1 VSGAQRL
8 LVVEDEPSILQP
20 LLRVLARSGF
30 DTTSACSVREA
41 NDIVDRETFDLVLL
55 DLGLPDGDGR
65 DVCRHLR
72 RSADTPV
79 IMLTARGAEID
90 RIVGLEIG
98 ADDYVVKPFS
108 SDELVARI
116 RAVLRRTGP
125 AGPRRPVEPVRVGAL
140 IVDPAARRAT
150 VGDAVLE
157 LTRREFDLLFAL
169 ARRTGAVAGREE
181 LFDEVWGTGWF
192 GTGKTL
198 DVHVAG
204 LRRKLPADAP
214 VITTVRG
221 VGYRLEPDGTPT

>member
-1 VSGAQRL
+1 MSGAPRL

-20 LLRVLARSGF
+20 LLRALTRGGF
-30 DTTSACSVREA
+30 EPTSACTVAEA
-41 NDIVDRETFDLVLL
+41 TSLVDRQEFDLVLL

-65 DVCRHLR
+65 DVVRHLHR
-72 RSADTPV
+72 TTETPV

-108 SDELVARI
+108 SDELIARI
-116 RAVLRRTGP
+116 RAVLRRT
-125 AGPRRPVEPVRVGAL
+125 AGSAKTRRPLEPLTVGTL
-140 IVDPAARRAT
+140 TVDPGARVASVDGAA
-150 VGDAVLE
+150 LE
-157 LTRREFDLLFAL
+157 LTRREFDLLYAL
-169 ARRTGAVAGREE
+169 ARRAGTVAGREE

-204 LRRKLPADAP
+204 LRRKLPDDAP
-214 VITTVRG
+214 PITTLRG
-221 VGYRLEPDGTPT
+221 VGYRLDLGTPG

>member
-1 VSGAQRL
+1 MPGAQSL
-8 LVVEDEPSILQP
+8 LVVEDEDSILQP
-20 LLRVLARSGF
+20 LLRALARAGF
-30 DTTSACSVREA
+30 EPTSARSVREA
-41 NDIVDRETFDLVLL
+41 TALIDRRSFDLVLL

-72 RSADTPV
+72 RTSETPV

-90 RIVGLEIG
+90 RIVGLELG

-116 RAVLRRTGP
+116 RAVLRRS
-125 AGPRRPVEPVRVGAL
+125 AGDAGTRRPQEAVTVAAL
-140 IVDPAARRAT
+140 QVDPAARTAR
-150 VGDAVLE
+150 VDDVELD

-169 ARRTGAVAGREE
+169 ARRAGSVAGREE

-204 LRRKLPADAP
+204 LRRKLPPGAP
-214 VITTVRG
+214 PITTLRG
-221 VGYRLEPDGTPT
+221 VGYRMDVP

>member
-1 VSGAQRL
+1 MPGAQTL
-8 LVVEDEPSILQP
+8 LVVEDEDSILHP
-20 LLRVLARSGF
+20 LLRALARAGF
-30 DTTSACSVREA
+30 EPTSARTVKEA
-41 NDIVDRETFDLVLL
+41 TALIDRASYDLVLL

-72 RSADTPV
+72 RTSDTPV

-90 RIVGLEIG
+90 RIVGLELG

-116 RAVLRRTGP
+116 RAVLRRT
-125 AGPRRPVEPVRVGAL
+125 AGDASTRRPAEPVTIGAL
-140 IVDPAARRAT
+140 HVDPATRVART
-150 VGDAVLE
+150 PGGELD

-169 ARRTGAVAGREE
+169 ARRAGAVAGREE

-204 LRRKLPADAP
+204 LRRKLPDDAP
-214 VITTVRG
+214 PITTLRG
-221 VGYRLEPDGTPT
+221 VGYRMDAP

>member
-1 VSGAQRL
+1 MPGARTL
-8 LVVEDEPSILQP
+8 LVVEDEDSILHP
-20 LLRVLARSGF
+20 LLRALTRAGF
-30 DTTSACSVREA
+30 APTSARTVREA
-41 NDIVDRETFDLVLL
+41 TALIDRSSFDLVLL

-72 RSADTPV
+72 RTSETPV

-90 RIVGLEIG
+90 RIVGLELG

-116 RAVLRRTGP
+116 RAVLRRSGADAST
-125 AGPRRPVEPVRVGAL
+125 RRPSEPVTVADL
-140 IVDPAARRAT
+140 HVDPAARTAR
-150 VGDAVLE
+150 VGPAVLD

-169 ARRTGAVAGREE
+169 ARRAGAVAGREE

-198 DVHVAG
+198 DVHMAG
-204 LRRKLPADAP
+204 LRRKLPEGAP
-214 VITTVRG
+214 PITTLRG
-221 VGYRLEPDGTPT
+221 VGYRMDVP